1 MVLLHHVTP
10 CNDDV
15 RELLKV
21 FRTEVQEKMMLALF
35 LDDDTL
41 YDFELWECLGGK
53 SKNNIIDKY

>member
-35 LDDDTL
+35 LDDDGMIL
-41 YDFELWECLGGK
+41 SCG
-53 SKNNIIDKY
+53 SV

>member
-35 LDDDTL
+35 LDDAL
-41 YDFELWECLGGK
+41 MILSCG
-53 SKNNIIDKY
+53 SV

>member
-35 LDDDTL
+35 LDDYSGMIL
-41 YDFELWECLGGK
+41 SCG
-53 SKNNIIDKY
+53 SV